1 MKSKVDMI
9 LEAQKDEITEHYVYL
24 KLAGRSEGENRGVLI
39 GIADDELRHYQIL
52 KEYSG
57 RDVSPSRLKIWLYSL
72 LAMVFGLTFAIKLME
87 RGEKSAQ
94 NAYSILMGKYPR
106 IATIYREEELHEEKL
121 ADMIEEEKI
130 SYIGSMVLG
139 LNDALVELT
148 GALAGL
154 TFTLPKPLL
163 IGVAGLITGVAA
175 SISMASS
182 EYMSRKSEG
191 EEKPGK
197 AAFYT
202 GIAYIITVILLVSPY
217 FVAESPLTALSATLT
232 VSIIIIAAFS
242 FFVSVVKDRD
252 MKKMFLEMLTVSLGV
267 ATVSFIIGLIA
278 RTILHI

>member
-1 MKSKVDMI
+1 MI
-9 LEAQKDEITEHYVYL
+9 LESQKDEITEHCVYL
-24 KLAGRSEGENRGVLI
+24 KLAERSKGENRAVLI
-39 GIADDELRHYQIL
+39 GIANDELRHYQIL

-57 RDVSPSRLKIWLYSL
+57 RDVSPNRLKIWLYSL

-87 RGEKSAQ
+87 RGEESAQ
-94 NAYSILMGKYPR
+94 RAYSILMEEYHR

-121 ADMIEEEKI
+121 VKMIEEEKI

-163 IGVAGLITGVAA
+163 IGVAGLITGIAA

-202 GIAYIITVILLVSPY
+202 GIAYILTVILLVVPY
-217 FVAESPLTALSATLT
+217 FVAETPLTALSATLT
-232 VSIIIIAAFS
+232 VSIIIVAAFS

-267 ATVSFIIGLIA
+267 AATTFIVGWIA
-278 RTILHI
+278 KTLLHLEI

>member
-1 MKSKVDMI
+1 MI
-9 LEAQKDEITEHYVYL
+9 LESQKDEITEHCVYL
-24 KLAGRSEGENRGVLI
+24 KLAERSKGENRAVLM
-39 GIADDELRHYQIL
+39 GIANDELRHYQIL

-57 RDVSPSRLKIWLYSL
+57 RDVSPNRLKIWLYSL

-87 RGEKSAQ
+87 RGEESAQ
-94 NAYSILMGKYPR
+94 RAYSILMEEYPR

-121 ADMIEEEKI
+121 VKMIEEEKI

-163 IGVAGLITGVAA
+163 IGVAGLITGIAA

-202 GIAYIITVILLVSPY
+202 GIAYILTVILLVAPY
-217 FVAESPLTALSATLT
+217 FAAETPLTALSATLT
-232 VSIIIIAAFS
+232 VSIIIVAAFS

-267 ATVSFIIGLIA
+267 AATTFIVGWIA
-278 RTILHI
+278 KTLLHLEI

>member
-1 MKSKVDMI
+1 MI
-9 LEAQKDEITEHYVYL
+9 LESQRDEVTEHYVYL
-24 KLAGRSEGENRGVLI
+24 KLAERSKGENRAVLM
-39 GIADDELRHYQIL
+39 GIANDELRHYRIL

-57 RDVSPSRLKIWLYSL
+57 RDVSPNRLKIWLYSL
-72 LAMVFGLTFAIKLME
+72 LAIMFGLTFAIKLME
-87 RGEKSAQ
+87 RGEESAQ
-94 NAYSILMGKYPR
+94 RTYSILMGDYPR
-106 IATIYREEELHEEKL
+106 IAAIYKEEELHEEKL
-121 ADMIEEEKI
+121 VEMIKEEKI
-130 SYIGSMVLG
+130 NYIGSMVLG

-154 TFTLPKPLL
+154 TFTLPRPIL

-202 GIAYIITVILLVSPY
+202 GVAYIITVMFLVAPY
-217 FVAESPLTALSATLT
+217 FTVESPLTALSATLT
-232 VSIIIIAAFS
+232 VSIMIVAAFS

-252 MKKMFLEMLTVSLGV
+252 MKRMFLEMLTVSLGV
-267 ATVSFIIGLIA
+267 AATTFIVGWMAKKL
-278 RTILHI
+278 LHLEI

>member
-1 MKSKVDMI
+1 
-9 LEAQKDEITEHYVYL
+9 
-24 KLAGRSEGENRGVLI
+24 
-39 GIADDELRHYQIL
+39 
-52 KEYSG
+52 
-57 RDVSPSRLKIWLYSL
+57 
-72 LAMVFGLTFAIKLME
+72 ME
-87 RGEKSAQ
+87 E
-94 NAYSILMGKYPR
+94 YPR

-121 ADMIEEEKI
+121 VKMIEEEKI

-163 IGVAGLITGVAA
+163 IGVAGLITGIAA

-202 GIAYIITVILLVSPY
+202 GIAYILTVILLVVPY
-217 FVAESPLTALSATLT
+217 FAAETPLTALSATLT
-232 VSIIIIAAFS
+232 VSIIIVAAFS

-267 ATVSFIIGLIA
+267 AATTFIVGWIA
-278 RTILHI
+278 KTLLHLEI